1 MEIKDSFRLADLTQK
16 PEEALKAM
24 RFLPLVSEHFRTGQ
38 KTYALQFWI
47 KLSREGYRIFGL
59 GFFWR
64 GEARAVVQTAAAVN

>member
-47 KLSREGYRIFGL
+47 KLSREGY
-59 GFFWR
+59 
-64 GEARAVVQTAAAVN
+64 